1 MNFLVFT
8 CPTTGKD
15 FSSHIHTDMQTVAR
29 VEKVPVTLHCSVC
42 GKVHRMTVKNGHLE
56 STNDGVAA
64 KFSQPRLWGSHAY
77 SCAR

>member
-8 CPTTGKD
+8 CPATGKD

-29 VEKVPVTLHCSVC
+29 VEKVPVTLHCPVC
-42 GKVHRMTVKNGHLE
+42 GKVHRMTVKSGHLE

-64 KFSQPRLWGSHAY
+64 
-77 SCAR
+77 